1 MLTASG
7 STTSGTDQTA
17 FLIDQSFITAIR
29 AFLSFG
35 FRSVLNVFLQCTFHT
50 IFPSIDTFAVQLER
64 TDQLDYLFNWH
75 PVAEYAG
82 NQFCIV
88 PVLLVE
94 LL

>member
-7 STTSGTDQTA
+7 STASGTDQTA
-17 FLIDQSFITAIR
+17 FLVDQSFITAIR

-35 FRSVLNVFLQCTFHT
+35 FRSVLNIFLQCTFYT
-50 IFPSIDTFAVQLER
+50 VLPSVDALAVQLQR
-64 TDQLDYLFNWH
+64 TYQLDNLLDRH
-75 PVAEYAG
+75 PVTEYAG

-88 PVLLVE
+88 PVFLVE